1 MLVYYGETEAD
12 EDSMPKPA
20 LEAWLKWVD
29 SLPDTPCIAICST
42 SQGDD
47 MCKGCGRTFDE
58 VQFWPE
64 MTPGEKRS
72 VWRRITVENNAWRFN
87 RYSERALE
95 RSQP

>member
-1 MLVYYGETEAD
+1 
-12 EDSMPKPA
+12 
-20 LEAWLKWVD
+20 
-29 SLPDTPCIAICST
+29 
-42 SQGDD
+42 

-58 VQFWPE
+58 VQFWLE

-87 RYSERALE
+87 RYNERALE